1 LRNTDFLANLFSMSQ
16 LSEHIGLKR
25 RSRWLVA
32 ALLGLAACD
41 FGSQQQVAQSTDP
54 TATLA
59 PIVSMTPRFTAT
71 PVPSRTPLPTFTFTP
86 SETPISPTPSDTPT
100 PTATP
105 PITGI
110 IASLESVN
118 VREGPGV
125 TFGAIAALP
134 PGTGVQILG
143 QSADGRWYN
152 IRMEDGQ
159 EGWISSQLVRVN
171 PTPTLVPTATPS
183 PNLTALFLGTP
194 LPTALIGGGTITPT
208 PPRSVVSPT
217 PLSDTPEA
225 EADETEESQ
234 SFIPIIDEDFFQTA
248 TALAGGISTVVPSA
262 TLDIQA
268 INATVTAV
276 SLGDVTVT
284 PDAAASGPTP
294 DATQRGIASPGS
306 GGAQAGIDVFA
317 ICNDRSLGPGA
328 PTTLRAGATID
339 VFWGWFART
348 QEQVQQHLDSASYE
362 VRVDGVLLENWQNYQ
377 TEIRPSGV
385 NQYVVYWYVPYGP
398 LPAGEHEITYQVTW
412 TQPISDGLED
422 YGPNTENPFEQ
433 GNCTFTVRE

>member
-1 LRNTDFLANLFSMSQ
+1 MFLHNTQFPANLFSMSQ
-16 LSEHIGLKR
+16 LRKYPRLKR
-25 RSRWLVA
+25 LFVLLVI
-32 ALLGLAACD
+32 ALLALAACD
-41 FGSQQQVAQSTDP
+41 LGNQPVAEQSSVP
-54 TATLA
+54 TNTLA

-86 SETPISPTPSDTPT
+86 SETPLSPTPSDTPM

-134 PGTGVQILG
+134 PGTGVQVLG
-143 QSADGRWYN
+143 QNADGRWYN

-225 EADETEESQ
+225 EGTEEAG

-248 TALAGGISTVVPSA
+248 TALAGGISTIVPSA
-262 TLDIQA
+262 TLDINA

-276 SLGDVTVT
+276 SIGDVTGT
-284 PDAAASGPTP
+284 PGATSSAPTP
-294 DATQRGIASPGS
+294 AGTPS
-306 GGAQAGIDVFA
+306 GVGAQGSTGSQQGVDVFA
-317 ICNDRSLGPGA
+317 ICNNRSLGPAA
-328 PTTLRAGATID
+328 PTTLRAEATID
-339 VFWGWFART
+339 VYWAWFART
-348 QEQVQQHLDSASYE
+348 QEQIQQHIDNANYE
-362 VRVDGVLLENWQNYQ
+362 VRVDGVLLDNWRNYQ
-377 TEIRPSGV
+377 TDIRPAAN
-385 NQYVVYWYVPYGP
+385 NQFVVYWYVPYGP
-398 LPAGEHEITYQVTW
+398 LTAGDHEITYQVTW
-412 TQPISDGLED
+412 TQAISDGFDE

-433 GNCTFTVRE
+433 GNCNFTVRE

>member
-1 LRNTDFLANLFSMSQ
+1 MSQ
-16 LSEHIGLKR
+16 RRTVLKR
-25 RSRWLVA
+25 LSILMMI

-41 FGSQQQVAQSTDP
+41 FGSQQQVADESSIP
-54 TATLA
+54 TNTLA

-110 IASLESVN
+110 IASLDSVN
-118 VREGPGV
+118 IREGPGV

-143 QSADGRWYN
+143 QNADRRWYN

-159 EGWISSQLVRVN
+159 EGWVSSQLVRVN

-183 PNLTALFLGTP
+183 PDLTALFLGTP
-194 LPTALIGGGTITPT
+194 LPTALIGGGTVTPT

-225 EADETEESQ
+225 ETETTEVSD

-248 TALAGGISTVVPSA
+248 TALAGGVSTVAPSA
-262 TLDIQA
+262 TLDINA

-276 SLGDVTVT
+276 SIGDVTVT
-284 PDAAASGPTP
+284 PGAPVSGPTP
-294 DATQRGIASPGS
+294 NGSQQGI
-306 GGAQAGIDVFA
+306 GAQGSAGAQQGVDVFA
-317 ICNDRSLGPGA
+317 ICNDRSLGPAA

-339 VFWGWFART
+339 VFWAWFART
-348 QEQVQQHLDSASYE
+348 QEQIQQHIDNANYE
-362 VRVDGVLLENWQNYQ
+362 VRVDGVLLDNWRNYRADF
-377 TEIRPSGV
+377 RPAAG

-398 LPAGEHEITYQVTW
+398 MTAGEHEITYQVTW
-412 TQPISDGLED
+412 TQAISDGFD
-422 YGPNTENPFEQ
+422 DFGPGTDNPFEQ